1 MNGRAIPGAYLFRL
15 YVCVTKKW
23 ADHITWGRHTN
34 PIEFFTFET
43 ARSLG

>member
-15 YVCVTKKW
+15 YV
-23 ADHITWGRHTN
+23 GRHTN
-34 PIEFFTFET
+34 PTGLFTFET